1 MFYTHNGAK
10 PAQWARP
17 TDVFPE
23 ARKVDENIAKVMSV
37 LEKMDVVLFERTLV
51 FADDAARAREA
62 QHNSGE
68 HEILLVERSRLLDR
82 GSPPFRIEPEFV
94 LLGGL
99 KAPGGRSGNGDWAL
113 LPRWHVA
120 YSSLSGYSVTP
131 HLRQMA
137 LAAGRG
143 QQGQLTLMDV
153 VDDTNTNREPKW
165 GNMESPLCCNK
176 VKRFFPYWVHESRRV
191 GRGEMTAGGRSKKYR
206 ES

>member
-17 TDVFPE
+17 TDVCPE

-82 GSPPFRIEPEFV
+82 GSPPFRPHRECPQVPVFSAAAAITFRYST
-94 LLGGL
+94 LGAPTLPFSDHSPTARYPTKNFSRSACPPVGAEKAWKEAWVNCAGPGDSAAATEGQGEGQKPAGL
-99 KAPGGRSGNGDWAL
+99 R
-113 LPRWHVA
+113 
-120 YSSLSGYSVTP
+120 
-131 HLRQMA
+131 
-137 LAAGRG
+137 
-143 QQGQLTLMDV
+143 
-153 VDDTNTNREPKW
+153 
-165 GNMESPLCCNK
+165 
-176 VKRFFPYWVHESRRV
+176 
-191 GRGEMTAGGRSKKYR
+191 
-206 ES
+206 